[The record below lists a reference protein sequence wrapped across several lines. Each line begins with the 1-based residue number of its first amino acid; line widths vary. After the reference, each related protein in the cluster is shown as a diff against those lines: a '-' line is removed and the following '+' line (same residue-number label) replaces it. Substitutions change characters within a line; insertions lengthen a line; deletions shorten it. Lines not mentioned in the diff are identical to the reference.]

1 MNKFNV
7 NKKNVLKVLVGL
19 GVGGVLLLSSRV
31 IDQVINFSDSTNIVQ
46 LSNDELLSQFQD
58 GFNES
63 LELKSELE
71 EVYPAAC
78 EFIAEYGQY
87 LDQEQLLD
95 TVSTLDTV
103 TLPEEDFTE
112 GVLAEYKPDKNAIYL
127 NERLKYKR
135 DSKILEIKEHELY
148 HYLLSG
154 GFSFNNNNFFHTGLS
169 LDEGIATLLTQESGS
184 FDNTVYYTKNA
195 NYVRVICELIGSD
208 NFMSACG
215 NHDLSE
221 LTDYLSEYSSKSDA
235 KKLIKLIDEACLDYG
250 NIATDEDIEAWD
262 IINDMYINKNGVSIE
277 DSNDLVMKVYSN
289 KMADTS
295 YEIDNKPSFS
305 VPKVSKNYF
314 LNTDMEPKII
324 FESGGEYCGEVLLN
338 NSTQYKK

>member
-19 GVGGVLLLSSRV
+19 GVGSVLLLSSRG
-31 IDQVINFSDSTNIVQ
+31 IAQVINFSDSTDIVQ
-46 LSNDELLSQFQD
+46 LSNDEFLSQFQD
-58 GFNES
+58 GFIDS
-63 LELKSELE
+63 IELKTELE
-71 EVYPAAC
+71 DVYPTVC
-78 EFIAEYGQY
+78 EFIDEYGQY
-87 LDQEQLLD
+87 LDQKKLLD
-95 TVSTLDTV
+95 TVSTLEAV
-103 TLPEEDFTE
+103 MLPDEEFGD
-112 GVLAEYKPDKNAIYL
+112 GLLAEYDPNKNAIYL
-127 NERLKYKR
+127 NKCLKYKK
-135 DSKILEIKEHELY
+135 DSQVAEVKEHEMY
-148 HYLLSG
+148 HYLLLG
-154 GFSFNNNNFFHTGLS
+154 GFYSNSTNFFHTGLS

-250 NIATDEDIEAWD
+250 IIATDEDIEAWD

-289 KMADTS
+289 KMAGTS
-295 YEIDNKPSFS
+295 YGIDNKPSFS

>member
-1 MNKFNV
+1 MNKFKV

-19 GVGGVLLLSSRV
+19 GVGSVLLLSSKG
-31 IDQVINFSDSTNIVQ
+31 IDKAINFSDSTNIVQ
-46 LSNDELLSQFQD
+46 LSNDDLLSQFQ
-58 GFNES
+58 NEFTDS
-63 LELKSELE
+63 IELKTELE
-71 EVYPAAC
+71 DVYPTAC
-78 EFIAEYGQY
+78 EFIDEYGQY
-87 LDQEQLLD
+87 LDQEKLLD
-95 TVSTLDTV
+95 TVSTLETI
-103 TLPEEDFTE
+103 TLPDEEFVDGF
-112 GVLAEYKPDKNAIYL
+112 LAEYKPNKNAIYL
-127 NERLKYKR
+127 NERLKYKK
-135 DSKILEIKEHELY
+135 DSQVAEVKEHEMY

-154 GFSFNNNNFFHTGLS
+154 GFYSNPTNFFHTGLS
-169 LDEGIATLLTQESGS
+169 LDEGLATLLTQESGS

-195 NYVRVICELIGSD
+195 NYVRVICELIDSN

-221 LTDYLSEYSSKSDA
+221 LTAYLSEYSSESDA

-289 KMADTS
+289 KMAETS
-295 YEIDNKPSFS
+295 YKINNKPSFS

-314 LNTDMEPKII
+314 LNTDMEPTII

-338 NSTQYKK
+338 NGTQYKK

>member
-1 MNKFNV
+1 MLPDEEFGD
-7 NKKNVLKVLVGL
+7 GL
-19 GVGGVLLLSSRV
+19 
-31 IDQVINFSDSTNIVQ
+31 
-46 LSNDELLSQFQD
+46 
-58 GFNES
+58 
-63 LELKSELE
+63 
-71 EVYPAAC
+71 
-78 EFIAEYGQY
+78 
-87 LDQEQLLD
+87 
-95 TVSTLDTV
+95 
-103 TLPEEDFTE
+103 
-112 GVLAEYKPDKNAIYL
+112 LAEYDPNKNAIYL
-127 NERLKYKR
+127 NKCLKYKK
-135 DSKILEIKEHELY
+135 DSQVAEVKEHEMY

-208 NFMSACG
+208 NFMIACG

-221 LTDYLSEYSSKSDA
+221 LTDYLSEYSCKSDA

-250 NIATDEDIEAWD
+250 IIATDEDIEAWD

-289 KMADTS
+289 KMAGTS
-295 YEIDNKPSFS
+295 YGIDNKPSFS